1 MFALLASAQSVGRR
15 ASGGPQTTI
24 AMLTTWTA
32 FFAVNYTSGL
42 RGQNPRKIPGIA
54 VRAAILGLNKADM
67 RPALVVVLGIFCQDC
82 PREGPCRPF
91 DIWLSYHPGSGY
103 IPRVIDWLV
112 EAFTPTKIP
121 LVQGRVR
128 PPR

>member
-1 MFALLASAQSVGRR
+1 
-15 ASGGPQTTI
+15 
-24 AMLTTWTA
+24 MLTTWTA
-32 FFAVNYTSGL
+32 SFAVNYTSGL
-42 RGQNPRKIPGIA
+42 RGQNTRKIPGIA
-54 VRAAILGLNKADM
+54 VRAAILGLNKGDM

-82 PREGPCRPF
+82 PRERTLPAV
-91 DIWLSYHPGSGY
+91 IWLSYHPGSGH